1 MSQESP
7 STHSTADAVRT
18 VPLLPTSGV
27 VLPEMVVTIKVE
39 TAEAAAAIAAAPA
52 HDDHIVLVPK
62 DLDATQGIGTLAH
75 IEQRGALP
83 GGGDGLVIRGMA
95 RVRVGRGSLDGTG
108 ALLVDATAVDD
119 GEPSADTVDLA
130 DRYRSAATRLLRAVG
145 GSRMARLLDDVD
157 DAGAL
162 ADTIAW
168 WPELSDAQ
176 RVELLETVVVDDRLA
191 LAIRWAEAAA
201 AEAEVSSE
209 IHRQV
214 NDDLESNQR
223 EAILRRQ
230 LAAIQTELGEGEGDP
245 AGEFRAKLAELRDNG
260 LADGVAESIE
270 KEIDRLERAG
280 SQSQESG
287 WIQTWL
293 ETVFEIPWANRTDDD
308 LDLER
313 ARGVLDDDHTGL
325 DDVKE
330 RIIEFL
336 AVRRLREERAVDDSK
351 VRGGTILALAGPPG
365 VGKTSLGRSVARTL
379 GREFVRMSLGGIHD
393 EAEIRGHRR
402 TYVGARPGRIVR
414 ALTEA
419 GAMNPVVLLDEI
431 DKIGADYRGD
441 PSAAL
446 LEVLDPAQN
455 DTFRDHYLEMDL
467 DLSDVVF
474 IATANEIER
483 LPAPL
488 LDRMEVIPLR
498 GYSEDEKVEIARD
511 HLLPR
516 LFEQNAVRPDEV
528 VISDDLVRAVV
539 GDYTR
544 EAGVRSLER
553 RLDRLIRR
561 AATKV
566 ATGTNEPII
575 VSDSELIEALGRPA
589 LREDPADRTVDPGV
603 ATGLAVTG
611 AGGDVLFVETA
622 VMPGEGGLTLTG
634 QLGDVMQESAQIA
647 LSFLRANSDAL
658 GIELPD
664 DQRVHVHFPAGAVP
678 KDGPSAG
685 VTMSVALVSL
695 LTGRRVRGDVAMTGE
710 VTLQG
715 RVLPIG
721 GVKEK
726 VLAAHRAG
734 VTDVIL
740 PIANEGDVDDI
751 PEQVRDQ
758 VTIHLVSKVEEALE
772 VALVGERVGV
782 EVSAG

>member
-1 MSQESP
+1 MSTETPAANP
-7 STHSTADAVRT
+7 STDASRT
-18 VPLLPTSGV
+18 VPVLPTSGV
-27 VLPEMVVTIKVE
+27 VLPEMVVTIRIE
-39 TAEAAAAIAAAPA
+39 TDEAAIAVAKAADG
-52 HDDHIVLVPK
+52 DDQVVLVPR
-62 DLDATQGIGTLAH
+62 DEAASQAIGTLAR
-75 IEQRGALP
+75 IEQRGELP
-83 GGGDGLVIRGMA
+83 GGGDGLVVRGIA
-95 RVRVGRGSLDGTG
+95 RVRVGRGSLDQSG
-108 ALLVDATAVDD
+108 ALVVDVEETD
-119 GEPSADTVDLA
+119 GGTHSANTEALA
-130 DRYRSAATRLLRAVG
+130 ERYRIAATRLLKAVG
-145 GSRMARLLDDVD
+145 GSRMARLLDDVGD
-157 DAGAL
+157 PGAL

-168 WPELSDAQ
+168 WPDLDDEQ
-176 RVELLETVVVDDRLA
+176 RIRLLETVDTDARLE
-191 LAIRWAEAAA
+191 LAIEWAEAAA
-201 AEAEVSSE
+201 GEAEVNGDIQRTVSEEIDSS
-209 IHRQV
+209 
-214 NDDLESNQR
+214 QR

-230 LAAIQTELGEGEGDP
+230 LAAIQDELGEGEGDGI
-245 AGEFRAKLAELRDNG
+245 GEFREQLAALVDGG
-260 LADGVAESIE
+260 LAAPVHEAIE
-270 KEIDRLERAG
+270 KEIGRLERAG

-287 WIQTWL
+287 WIRTWL
-293 ETVFEIPWANRTDDD
+293 ETMFEIPWTTRTEDD

-313 ARGVLDDDHTGL
+313 ARETLDGDHTGL

-336 AVRRLREERAVDDSK
+336 AVRRLREERGTGETRA
-351 VRGGTILALAGPPG
+351 RGGTILALAGPPG
-365 VGKTSLGRSVARTL
+365 VGKTSLGRSVAGTL

-414 ALTEA
+414 ALVEA

-431 DKIGADYRGD
+431 DKIGSDYRGD

-455 DTFRDHYLEMDL
+455 DTFRDHYLEVDL

-498 GYSEDEKVEIARD
+498 GYSEDEKVEIAHD

-516 LFEQNAVRPDEV
+516 LYEQNAVLPAEV
-528 VISDDLVRAVV
+528 VIDDELVRTVV
-539 GDYTR
+539 ADYTR

-566 ATGTNEPII
+566 ATGTDEPIL
-575 VSDSELIEALGRPA
+575 VTVDDLDDALGHPA
-589 LREDPADRTVDPGV
+589 HREDPAERTVDPGV

-634 QLGDVMQESAQIA
+634 QLGDVMQESGQIA
-647 LSFLRANSDAL
+647 LSFLRANPERV
-658 GIELPD
+658 GVELPD
-664 DQRVHVHFPAGAVP
+664 DRRVHVHFPAGAIP

-685 VTMSVALVSL
+685 VTMTVALVSL
-695 LTGRRVRGDVAMTGE
+695 LSGRRVRGDVAMTGE

-734 VTDVIL
+734 VTNVIL
-740 PIANEGDVDDI
+740 PIANERDVEDI
-751 PEQVRDQ
+751 PDQVRDQ
-758 VTIHLVSKVEEALE
+758 VEIHLVSTVDEALA
-772 VALVGERVGV
+772 VALV
-782 EVSAG
+782 

>member
-1 MSQESP
+1 MAQDSAPANPTDHRRTDDE
-7 STHSTADAVRT
+7 ART
-18 VPLLPTSGV
+18 VPVLPTAGI
-27 VLPEMVVTIKVE
+27 VLPEMVVTIKIE
-39 TAEAAAAIAAAPA
+39 SAEAAAAFAAAA
-52 HDDHIVLVPK
+52 DHDDHLVLVPRAA
-62 DLDATQGIGTLAH
+62 DATQAIGALARV
-75 IEQRGALP
+75 EQRGELP
-83 GGGDGLVIRGMA
+83 GGGDGVVIRGVA
-95 RVRVGRGSLDGTG
+95 RVAVGRGSLDGSG
-108 ALLVDATAVDD
+108 ALLVDATTLDPGPRTDRTAQ
-119 GEPSADTVDLA
+119 LA
-130 DRYRSAATRLLRAVG
+130 DRYRAAATRLLEAVG
-145 GSRMARLLDDVD
+145 GSRMARLLHDVD
-157 DAGAL
+157 DPGAL

-168 WPELSDAQ
+168 WPELDDEQ
-176 RVELLETVVVDDRLA
+176 RVRLLETVNTDERLE
-191 LAIRWAEAAA
+191 LAIEWAETAAG
-201 AEAEVSSE
+201 EAEVAGD
-209 IHRQV
+209 IQRQV
-214 NDDLESNQR
+214 SDDIDATQR

-230 LAAIQTELGEGEGDP
+230 LAAIQSELGEGDGDVV
-245 AGEFRAKLAELRDNG
+245 GEYRTRLAALREAG
-260 LADGVAESIE
+260 LADGPADAME
-270 KEIDRLERAG
+270 KEIERLERAG
-280 SQSQESG
+280 AQSQESG
-287 WIQTWL
+287 WIRTWL
-293 ETVFEIPWANRTDDD
+293 DTMFEVPWTSRTADD
-308 LDLER
+308 LDLDR
-313 ARGVLDDDHTGL
+313 ARAVLDADHTGL

-330 RIIEFL
+330 RIVEFL
-336 AVRRLREERAVDDSK
+336 AVRRLREERSVEPAD

-431 DKIGADYRGD
+431 DKLGSDYRGD

-455 DTFRDHYLEMDL
+455 DTFRDHYLEVDL

-474 IATANEIER
+474 IATANEIGR

-488 LDRMEVIPLR
+488 LDRMEVISLR
-498 GYSEDEKVEIARD
+498 GYSEDEKVDIARD

-516 LFEQNAVRPDEV
+516 LYEQNAVRPDEV
-528 VISDDLVRAVV
+528 VIDDEIVRTVV
-539 GDYTR
+539 GDHTR

-566 ATGTNEPII
+566 ATGAAGPI
-575 VSDSELIEALGRPA
+575 VVTAEELVDALGRPSP
-589 LREDPADRTVDPGV
+589 REDPMVRTADPGV

-622 VMPGEGGLTLTG
+622 VMPGDGGLTLTG
-634 QLGDVMQESAQIA
+634 QLGDVMRESAQIA
-647 LSFLRANSDAL
+647 LSFLRANSRSL

-734 VTDVIL
+734 VTHVIL
-740 PIANEGDVDDI
+740 PVANEGDVEDI
-751 PEQVRDQ
+751 PAQVRDE
-758 VTIHLVSKVEEALE
+758 VTIHLVTRVEEALE
-772 VALVGERVGV
+772 VAL
-782 EVSAG
+782 AAA

>member
-1 MSQESP
+1 MSTDA
-7 STHSTADAVRT
+7 STTAPGPGAIRT
-18 VPLLPTSGV
+18 VPVVPTSGV

-39 TAEAAAAIAAAPA
+39 SPEAVAAVAAAPG
-52 HDDHIVLVPK
+52 HDDHVVLVPR
-62 DLDATQGIGTLAH
+62 DAEASQAIGTLAH
-75 IEQRGALP
+75 IEQRGQLP
-83 GGGDGLVIRGMA
+83 GGGDGLVIRGVA
-95 RVRVGRGSLDGTG
+95 RVRVGRGSLDDGG
-108 ALLVDATAVDD
+108 SLVVETTVVDPGPAT
-119 GEPSADTVDLA
+119 ADTVALA
-130 DRYRSAATRLLRAVG
+130 DRYRAAATRLLRAIG
-145 GSRMARLLDDVD
+145 GAPMARLLHDVED
-157 DAGAL
+157 PGAL

-168 WPELSDAQ
+168 WPELSTEQ
-176 RVELLETVVVDDRLA
+176 RIELLEATNTDARLRLA
-191 LAIRWAEAAA
+191 IDWAEAAA
-201 AEAEVSSE
+201 VEAEVNGDINRSVSDEIDSS
-209 IHRQV
+209 
-214 NDDLESNQR
+214 QR
-223 EAILRRQ
+223 EAVLRRQ
-230 LAAIQTELGEGEGDP
+230 LAAIQNELGEGDGD
-245 AGEFRAKLAELRDNG
+245 AVGAYREQLVALIDG
-260 LADGVAESIE
+260 GVAEAVTDAIG
-270 KEIDRLERAG
+270 KEIERLEQQG
-280 SQSQESG
+280 PQSQESS
-287 WIQTWL
+287 WIRTWL
-293 ETVFEIPWANRTDDD
+293 DTMFEIPWTNRSEDD
-308 LDLER
+308 LDLAR

-330 RIIEFL
+330 RIVEFL
-336 AVRRLREERAVDDSK
+336 AVRRLREEREVDGTPA
-351 VRGGTILALAGPPG
+351 RGGTILALAGPPG

-431 DKIGADYRGD
+431 DKVGQDYRGD

-446 LEVLDPAQN
+446 LEVLDPEQN
-455 DTFRDHYLEMDL
+455 DTFRDHYLEVDL

-498 GYSEDEKVEIARD
+498 GYSEDEKIEIARD

-516 LFEQNAVRPDEV
+516 VFEQNAVRPEEV
-528 VISDDLVRAVV
+528 VVDDDLVRTIV

-553 RLDRLIRR
+553 RLDRLVRR
-561 AATKV
+561 AATRV
-566 ATGTNEPII
+566 ATGEATPIVI
-575 VSDSELIEALGRPA
+575 DEAELEDALGRPA
-589 LREDPADRTVDPGV
+589 LREDPAERTADPGV

-622 VMPGEGGLTLTG
+622 VLPGEGLTLTG
-634 QLGDVMQESAQIA
+634 QLGDVMQESGQIA
-647 LSFLRANSDAL
+647 LSYLRANAERI
-658 GIELPD
+658 GIDLPED
-664 DQRVHVHFPAGAVP
+664 RRIHVHFPAGATP

-685 VTMSVALVSL
+685 VTMTVALVSL

-740 PIANEGDVDDI
+740 PIANGRDVDDI
-751 PEQVRDQ
+751 PETVRDE
-758 VTIHLVSKVEEALE
+758 VTIHLVSTVSEALA
-772 VALVGERVGV
+772 VAL
-782 EVSAG
+782 AA

>member
-1 MSQESP
+1 MSHDTP
-7 STHSTADAVRT
+7 STESDPTRPAGAVRT
-18 VPLLPTSGV
+18 VPVLPTSGV
-27 VLPEMVVTIKVE
+27 VLPEMVVTIRVE
-39 TAEAAAAIAAAPA
+39 SAEAAAAVAAAA
-52 HDDHIVLVPK
+52 DHDDHVVLVPR
-62 DLDATQGIGTLAH
+62 DLDATQAIGTLAH
-75 IEQRGALP
+75 IEQRGPLP
-83 GGGDGLVIRGMA
+83 GGGDGLVIRGVG
-95 RVRVGRGSLDGTG
+95 RVKVGRGSLDGSG
-108 ALLVDATAVDD
+108 ALLVDATELDP
-119 GEPSADTVDLA
+119 GEPTAATEELA
-130 DRYRSAATRLLRAVG
+130 ARYRAAATRLLEAVG
-145 GSRMARLLDDVD
+145 GSRMARLLHDVGD
-157 DAGAL
+157 PGAL

-168 WPELSDAQ
+168 WPELSDEQ
-176 RVELLETVVVDDRLA
+176 RVRLLETVATDARLE
-191 LAIRWAEAAA
+191 LATGWAEAAA
-201 AEAEVSSE
+201 AEAEVSGD

-214 NDDLESNQR
+214 SEDLDATQR

-230 LAAIQTELGEGEGDP
+230 MAAIQSELGEGDSDGV
-245 AGEFRAKLAELRDNG
+245 GEYRVQLAARRDAG
-260 LADGVAESIE
+260 LASEVGDAIE

-280 SQSQESG
+280 GQSQESG
-287 WIQTWL
+287 WIRTWL
-293 ETVFEIPWANRTDDD
+293 DTMFEVPWTDRTEDD

-313 ARGVLDDDHTGL
+313 ARAVLDADHTGL

-336 AVRRLREERAVDDSK
+336 AVRRLREERAVDRAAG
-351 VRGGTILALAGPPG
+351 RGGTILALAGPPG

-431 DKIGADYRGD
+431 DKIGSDYRGD

-455 DTFRDHYLEMDL
+455 DTFRDHYLEVDL

-483 LPAPL
+483 LPAAL
-488 LDRMEVIPLR
+488 LDRMEVIRLR
-498 GYSEDEKVEIARD
+498 GYSEDEKVAIARD

-516 LFEQNAVRPDEV
+516 LYEENAVRPKEV
-528 VISDDLVRAVV
+528 VISDDLVKTIV

-566 ATGTNEPII
+566 ATGADEVI
-575 VSDSELIEALGRPA
+575 VVTDEELIDALGRPA
-589 LREDPADRTVDPGV
+589 LREDPVDRTVDPGV

-622 VMPGEGGLTLTG
+622 VMPGDGGLTLTG

-647 LSFLRANSDAL
+647 LSFLRANGERL

-664 DQRVHVHFPAGAVP
+664 DRRVHVHFPAGAVP

-685 VTMSVALVSL
+685 VTMTVALVSL
-695 LTGRRVRGDVAMTGE
+695 LSGRRVRGDVAMTGE

-734 VTDVIL
+734 VTHVIL

-751 PEQVRDQ
+751 PQAVRDD
-758 VTIHLVSKVEEALE
+758 VTIHLVTRVEEAVEL
-772 VALVGERVGV
+772 ALV
-782 EVSAG
+782 A

>member
-1 MSQESP
+1 MSTDA
-7 STHSTADAVRT
+7 STTAPETGAMRT
-18 VPLLPTSGV
+18 VPVVPTSGV

-39 TAEAAAAIAAAPA
+39 SAEAIAAVAAAPE
-52 HDDHIVLVPK
+52 HDDHVVLVPR
-62 DLDATQGIGTLAH
+62 DTEASQAIGTLAH
-75 IEQRGALP
+75 IEQRGSLP
-83 GGGDGLVIRGMA
+83 GGGDGLVIRGVA
-95 RVRVGRGSLDGTG
+95 RVRVGRGSLDDRGSLVVETT
-108 ALLVDATAVDD
+108 LVDPGPTTA
-119 GEPSADTVDLA
+119 ETEALA
-130 DRYRSAATRLLRAVG
+130 DRYRAAATRLLQAIG
-145 GSRMARLLDDVD
+145 GAPMARLLHDVED
-157 DAGAL
+157 PGAL

-168 WPELSDAQ
+168 WPELSTQQ
-176 RVELLETVVVDDRLA
+176 RIELLEATNTDDRLR
-191 LAIRWAEAAA
+191 LAIGWAEAAA
-201 AEAEVSSE
+201 VEAEVSGDINRS
-209 IHRQV
+209 V
-214 NDDLESNQR
+214 SDDIDSSQR
-223 EAILRRQ
+223 EAVLRRQ
-230 LAAIQTELGEGEGDP
+230 LAAIQNELGEGDGD
-245 AGEFRAKLAELRDNG
+245 AVGQYREQLVTLIDA
-260 LADGVAESIE
+260 GVAAAVTDAIG
-270 KEIDRLERAG
+270 KEIERLEQQG
-280 SQSQESG
+280 PQSQESS
-287 WIQTWL
+287 WIRTWL
-293 ETVFEIPWANRTDDD
+293 DAMFEIPWTNRTDDD
-308 LDLER
+308 LDLAR
-313 ARGVLDDDHTGL
+313 ARGVLDEDHTGL

-330 RIIEFL
+330 RIVEFL
-336 AVRRLREERAVDDSK
+336 AVRRLREEREVDGAK
-351 VRGGTILALAGPPG
+351 ARGGTILALAGPPG

-431 DKIGADYRGD
+431 DKVGQDYRGD

-446 LEVLDPAQN
+446 LEVLDPEQN
-455 DTFRDHYLEMDL
+455 DTFRDHYLEVDL

-488 LDRMEVIPLR
+488 LDRMEVIALR
-498 GYSEDEKVEIARD
+498 GYSEDEKIEIARD

-516 LFEQNAVRPDEV
+516 VFEQNAVGPDEV
-528 VISDDLVRAVV
+528 VVDDDLVRTIV

-553 RLDRLIRR
+553 RLDRLVRR

-566 ATGTNEPII
+566 ATGDATPIVI
-575 VSDSELIEALGRPA
+575 DEAELEDALGRPA
-589 LREDPADRTVDPGV
+589 LREDPGERTADPGV

-622 VMPGEGGLTLTG
+622 VMPGEGLTLTG
-634 QLGDVMQESAQIA
+634 QLGDVMQESGQIA
-647 LSFLRANSDAL
+647 LSYLRSNAEQI
-658 GIELPD
+658 GIDLPD
-664 DQRVHVHFPAGAVP
+664 DRRIHVHFPAGATP

-685 VTMSVALVSL
+685 VTMTVALVSL

-740 PIANEGDVDDI
+740 PIANGRDVDDI
-751 PEQVRDQ
+751 PETVRDEI
-758 VTIHLVSKVEEALE
+758 TIHLVSTVGEALE
-772 VALVGERVGV
+772 VAL
-782 EVSAG
+782 AA